1 MSPLLARRAV
11 AALLLA
17 GSAVPAAAQSGAGA
31 GTGAGAGRA
40 SDSMVFRIII
50 PSRVVL
56 DSMAVLKRALYEE
69 PFDSPNLL
77 IIASKIDS
85 LVAMLAGTGV
95 IAPAKAMRS
104 GAVIAAGGSRAAMVH
119 RLDLPS
125 GWIGINL
132 QGLKHE
138 SVNGDL
144 VQYLDYP
151 SVVSVEPQS
160 PAQRAGVVPGDVVLA
175 YDGVD
180 LRSNRL
186 NLSEVLRPEH
196 PIMVTVRRDGETKD
210 FPMVVAR
217 TPDEIARR
225 RRDEADLADV
235 MYAKGRAARPVEHP
249 AMPFMVASN
258 GLFGMTLTNVGADLA
273 RVLKLQT
280 GVLVTDA
287 PEASPGYKAGLRTGD
302 VIVGVEGDGAPTLSM
317 LRQAVL
323 MRSND
328 RTVQLQVIRDKKTR
342 KLTVS
347 W

>member
-1 MSPLLARRAV
+1 MSRPVVRPAI

-17 GSAVPAAAQSGAGA
+17 GVAAPAVAQSGAGA
-31 GTGAGAGRA
+31 GTGSGAGRA
-40 SDSMVFRIII
+40 NDSIYFRIII

-56 DSMAVLKRALYEE
+56 DSMAVLKRALFEE
-69 PFDSPNLL
+69 PFDSPNL
-77 IIASKIDS
+77 IVISAKIDS
-85 LVAMLAGTGV
+85 LVAMLAGTRV
-95 IAPAKAMRS
+95 IGPGMRS
-104 GAVIAAGGSRAAMVH
+104 GSVIAAGGGNRGAAV
-119 RLDLPS
+119 RRVDLPS

-138 SVNGDL
+138 SVNGDM

-151 SVVSVEPQS
+151 SVISVEPAS
-160 PAQRAGVVPGDVVLA
+160 PAQRAGVAPGDVVLA

-186 NLSEVLRPEH
+186 NLSNVLRPEH

-225 RRDEADLADV
+225 RRDEAAMADV
-235 MYAKGRAARPVEHP
+235 MIAKSMAARSAERAGV
-249 AMPFMVASN
+249 PFVVASN
-258 GLFGMTLTNVGADLA
+258 GLFGMTLTNVSPDLA
-273 RVLKLQT
+273 RVLKLES

-302 VIVGVEGDGAPTLSM
+302 VIVAVEGDGAPTLGM

-323 MRSND
+323 MRSTD
-328 RTVQLQVIRDKKTR
+328 RAVQLQVVRDKKTR
-342 KLTVS
+342 KFTVS